1 VEHWQNGP
9 PPADIE
15 EAFNHA
21 HSPIRNVIEWSFGV
35 FKMKFRI
42 LLNMP
47 KFPTRKQ
54 ARIIVACM
62 VLHNF
67 FRESRI
73 RGRDFAM
80 CDEYANYNP
89 MPSDHGSWHDDESDE
104 LLIEDSNMNAFSD
117 EIAAALL
124 NDH

>member
-1 VEHWQNGP
+1 
-9 PPADIE
+9 
-15 EAFNHA
+15 
-21 HSPIRNVIEWSFGV
+21 
-35 FKMKFRI
+35 MKFRI

-89 MPSDHGSWHDDESDE
+89 MLKNGGSIVGIGEIEDGSWC
-104 LLIEDSNMNAFSD
+104 IY
-117 EIAAALL
+117 
-124 NDH
+124 

>member
-1 VEHWQNGP
+1 
-9 PPADIE
+9 
-15 EAFNHA
+15 
-21 HSPIRNVIEWSFGV
+21 
-35 FKMKFRI
+35 MKFRM

-47 KFPTRKQ
+47 KFSTRKQ
-54 ARIIVACM
+54 TRIIVACM
-62 VLHNF
+62 ALHNF
-67 FRESRI
+67 IRESRI
-73 RGRDFAM
+73 RDKDFSP
-80 CDEYANYNP
+80 CDEDENYNP

>member
-1 VEHWQNGP
+1 
-9 PPADIE
+9 
-15 EAFNHA
+15 
-21 HSPIRNVIEWSFGV
+21 
-35 FKMKFRI
+35 MKFRI

-89 MPSDHGSWHDDESDE
+89 MPSEHESSDDELDESWDDES
-104 LLIEDSNMNAFSD
+104 LIEDTNMNAFRD

-124 NDH
+124 NGH